1 MIRFSAIVERIPF
14 EYRILDK
21 LGKSYPLMIVGGIEI
36 GMPFVRIFALT
47 HLLSLREIGFVSLL
61 TAFLTF
67 LELSTDIS
75 VFRFVYSA
83 PKERFEEALASAHA
97 LAIVRGLVVCVLG
110 LCAAPVVAASMSLT
124 EYWMSFAAMAPIIFI
139 HALENYSVRL
149 AEKDFRYWPQVKSTG
164 ISVTIS
170 LVVLVVVAFF
180 ARNHIAIIAS
190 YYALYISMF
199 FTSRLF
205 ADTPY
210 RVNFTSPMFKAAFR
224 FGYPLVF
231 NGFGLSMSQ
240 TADRFVVAGLFDLQT
255 LAVYSVVMLAV
266 TVPLNIATRVLGT
279 TLLAQFYHATS
290 AQGWLNREV
299 RAASSFVAAY
309 GALYAGVVIFLAG
322 PVITLV
328 FGQKFHAGQLAMIFL
343 GATAYIRFVR
353 MEPFTEVMLNSG
365 RTKRLAASNVLAS
378 SYLIFMVAFSFLDR
392 SINAVLGARL
402 LGEVT
407 SLIATF
413 YIARRGPEAGRYA
426 YTSSTLIGL
435 AFVGAASV
443 LAFVVGGSGGSL
455 PLLVGACFVYAAL
468 ALVWA
473 AIDIRGRMSQLRDIW
488 EPAPGEAT
496 PATKGPPP
504 ADVLSQS

>member
-1 MIRFSAIVERIPF
+1 
-14 EYRILDK
+14 
-21 LGKSYPLMIVGGIEI
+21 MIVGGIEI

-47 HLLSLREIGFVSLL
+47 RLLSLREIGFVSLL

-97 LAIVRGLVVCVLG
+97 LAIARGLVVCVVALG
-110 LCAAPVVAASMSLT
+110 AAPFVAASMSLVD
-124 EYWMSFAAMAPIIFI
+124 YWMSFAAMAPIILI
-139 HALENYSVRL
+139 HSLENYSVRL

-164 ISVTIS
+164 ISVSIS
-170 LVVLVVVAFF
+170 LVVLVIVASIT
-180 ARNHIAIIAS
+180 RNHIAIIAS

-205 ADTPY
+205 ADSRY

-266 TVPLNIATRVLGT
+266 NVPLNIATRVLGT
-279 TLLAQFYHATS
+279 TLLARFYHANS
-290 AQGWLNREV
+290 VQAWLNREV
-299 RAASSFVAAY
+299 RAASSFVAAS
-309 GALYAGVVIFLAG
+309 GALYAGAVIFLAG
-322 PVITLV
+322 PVIALV

-343 GATAYIRFVR
+343 GATAYMRYAR
-353 MEPFTEVMLNSG
+353 MEPFTEVMLNAG
-365 RTKRLAASNVLAS
+365 RTKRLAASNLLAS
-378 SYLIFMVAFSFLDR
+378 SYLIFMVAFSFFNR

-402 LGEVT
+402 LGELT

-426 YTSSTLIGL
+426 YTISTVVGL
-435 AFVGAASV
+435 AFVVAASALALV
-443 LAFVVGGSGGSL
+443 LERSGVSL
-455 PLLVGACFVYAAL
+455 PLLVGACVAYALLAL
-468 ALVWA
+468 AWA
-473 AIDIRGRMSQLRDIW
+473 AIDIRGQMRQLRDIW
-488 EPAPGEAT
+488 EPTSG
-496 PATKGPPP
+496 GPPP
-504 ADVLSQS
+504 PTAASPPTDIIS